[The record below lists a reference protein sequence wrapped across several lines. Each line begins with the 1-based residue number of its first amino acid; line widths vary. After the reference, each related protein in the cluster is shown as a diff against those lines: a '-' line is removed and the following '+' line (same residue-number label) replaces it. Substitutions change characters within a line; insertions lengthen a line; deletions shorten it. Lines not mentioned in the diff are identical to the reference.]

1 MPRANSQFLFHPA
14 ALVLLSVSLVS
25 AADTGNASSE
35 FFETRVRPVLANRCY
50 LCHSSTPMGGL
61 AVNSRAALLK
71 GGNTGP
77 AIVPG
82 NPDESLLV
90 QAVRH
95 TGGKLQ
101 MPLQQAKL
109 SDKEINDLASWV
121 KSGAVWPETP
131 VPSETKKAAAYVI
144 TPEKRAFWAFR
155 PVRRPEAPKVQ
166 NE

>member
-1 MPRANSQFLFHPA
+1 
-14 ALVLLSVSLVS
+14 
-25 AADTGNASSE
+25 
-35 FFETRVRPVLANRCY
+35 
-50 LCHSSTPMGGL
+50 MGGL

-95 TGGKLQ
+95 TRAKLQ

-121 KSGAVWPETP
+121 KSGAVWPEAP
-131 VPSETKKAAAYVI
+131 VPAETKKAAAYVI
-144 TPEKRAFWAFR
+144 TPEQRAFWAFR
-155 PVRRPEAPKVQ
+155 PVSRPEAPKGRGCARLWATPWIIMKIERQ
-166 NE
+166 NLEFTSGIKTTGSFVA